1 MLGVKK
7 LMLRDTD
14 KKVQSSKNTWHSNSN
29 ASCCPSLNSL
39 NARTLSVAICFVFFF
54 WQGRREGKGRAGP
67 IPLRDRKEP
76 LIRQQIFQS
85 NFNITFVH
93 TSTGVIHVKINLHLD
108 CIQRWRL
115 WVQQSIYTQ
124 LLPKQICC
132 NISVKTEI
140 HRGMDTCP
148 K

>member
-29 ASCCPSLNSL
+29 ASCCPSLNLL
-39 NARTLSVAICFVFFF
+39 NAHTLSVAICFVFFF

-115 WVQQSIYTQ
+115 
-124 LLPKQICC
+124 
-132 NISVKTEI
+132 
-140 HRGMDTCP
+140 
-148 K
+148 

>member
-1 MLGVKK
+1 
-7 LMLRDTD
+7 MLRDTD
-14 KKVQSSKNTWHSNSN
+14 KKVQSSKKIHGI
-29 ASCCPSLNSL
+29 
-39 NARTLSVAICFVFFF
+39 AIQMHLVVPVSICLHTPYQLQFVLFFF

-115 WVQQSIYTQ
+115 
-124 LLPKQICC
+124 
-132 NISVKTEI
+132 
-140 HRGMDTCP
+140 
-148 K
+148 

>member
-1 MLGVKK
+1 MLVT
-7 LMLRDTD
+7 LRS
-14 KKVQSSKNTWHSNSN
+14 QRAH
-29 ASCCPSLNSL
+29 AL
-39 NARTLSVAICFVFFF
+39 FF
-54 WQGRREGKGRAGP
+54 GRGGGKGRAGP

-115 WVQQSIYTQ
+115 
-124 LLPKQICC
+124 
-132 NISVKTEI
+132 
-140 HRGMDTCP
+140 
-148 K
+148 

>member
-1 MLGVKK
+1 
-7 LMLRDTD
+7 MLRDTD

-29 ASCCPSLNSL
+29 ASCCPSLNL
-39 NARTLSVAICFVFFF
+39 FAHTLSVAICFFFF
-54 WQGRREGKGRAGP
+54 FFGRGGGKGRAGP

-76 LIRQQIFQS
+76 LIRQQVFQS
-85 NFNITFVH
+85 NFNITLVH

-132 NISVKTEI
+132 NISVTTEI
-140 HRGMDTCP
+140 HQGMDTCP